1 MPIRFAW
8 KCLVSSTLSCASYT
22 LDPEQCLQK
31 FFRYKPPK
39 CQLLSIA
46 IAKSR
51 CQTYSQQQVL
61 KFPFQKSFVKM
72 VTLNELSSEFSNTA
86 MLSTDDDLEDGEIFD
101 DEEESDYFG
110 HLDKETRIGSSDKER
125 ISRDE
130 KLKHYLHAETY
141 KRNFNDTIHHEVRR
155 QSEFVSKVGPRHEI
169 RRPMHDLGH
178 IQHEEKMPKR
188 DWPRKDAEQ
197 RSY

>member
-1 MPIRFAW
+1 M
-8 KCLVSSTLSCASYT
+8 
-22 LDPEQCLQK
+22 
-31 FFRYKPPK
+31 
-39 CQLLSIA
+39 
-46 IAKSR
+46 
-51 CQTYSQQQVL
+51 TYSQQQVL
-61 KFPFQKSFVKM
+61 NFPFQKSIAKM
-72 VTLNELSSEFSNTA
+72 VTLNELSSEFSNPA
-86 MLSTDDDLEDGEIFD
+86 MRSTDDDLEDGEIFD
-101 DEEESDYFG
+101 EEEESDYIA
-110 HLDKETRIGSSDKER
+110 HLNKETKIESSGKENLNFSQNHHLIKWKGFEER

-130 KLKHYLHAETY
+130 KPKHDLQAETCN
-141 KRNFNDTIHHEVRR
+141 KNFNDTIHHEVRR